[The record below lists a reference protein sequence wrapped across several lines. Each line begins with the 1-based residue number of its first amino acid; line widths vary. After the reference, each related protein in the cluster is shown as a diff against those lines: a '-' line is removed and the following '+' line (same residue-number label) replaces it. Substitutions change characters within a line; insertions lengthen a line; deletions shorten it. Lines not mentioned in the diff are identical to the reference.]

1 MVAQVGMSAIGFLA
15 NLGLASQ
22 GLKSLGNAAGGTL
35 DFVHSILGATNA
47 LSQWSNSLA
56 ESNRDMVKWNGQIA
70 KSFAE
75 LDLQKMRMERTEANI
90 AAPGID
96 ILNQEVAAFQKEIEA
111 LKIASNMQWT
121 TFKADFMRGL
131 TFLFDIAQKATGM
144 DDKLAGIQKQID
156 KNTGTPTA
164 AQKFLEDVNA
174 GKFAGWR
181 QKPIIGVGTDKK

>member
-1 MVAQVGMSAIGFLA
+1 MVAQVGVSAIGFLA
-15 NLGLASQ
+15 NLGFASQ

-35 DFVHSILGATNA
+35 GFIQAILGATNA
-47 LSQWSNSLA
+47 LSQWSGSLA
-56 ESNRDMVKWNGQIA
+56 ESNRSMTKWNGQIA

-75 LDLQKMRMERTEANI
+75 LDLQKMRMDRTEASI

-96 ILNQEVAAFQKEIEA
+96 VLNKEVTAFQKEIEA

-131 TFLFDIAQKATGM
+131 TFLFDIGQKATGM
-144 DDKLAGIQKQID
+144 DEKLADIQKQID
-156 KNTGTPTA
+156 KKAGVPTA
-164 AQKFLEDVNA
+164 AAKFLSDSSQ

-181 QKPIIGVGTDKK
+181 NKPIDGVNPK